1 MAVRVLTAWA
11 LVSAVVA
18 LSWVAAA
25 GPAAAQTAEI
35 TFLHAIPGVEVEVWA
50 NGDVL
55 IDGFE
60 VGDREDLSAL
70 AGETLVDLELRD
82 PASGTPIIV
91 SDTGSDTLPADGSWT
106 IVAHLDDTGQPVLSV
121 FNDDDSLVAAG
132 EGRLT
137 IRHVADTGPIFAVV
151 NGEPFGDG
159 IGNAMQATKALEEG
173 SYEVL
178 LFDESDELFVDPA
191 NFQLEEGQSL
201 ILYAVGSA
209 ADMPL
214 TIEQERTVPN
224 EDAEADPEPEPDP
237 EPEAE
242 PTVDAFVMAETD
254 TLNSAP
260 AAVDTGLG
268 PLAVTSISWPRTLAV
283 VLSVL
288 MAAVGGVFAVRSRR
302 HA

>member
-1 MAVRVLTAWA
+1 MAVRVLTAWV
-11 LVSAVVA
+11 LVSAVLA
-18 LSWVAAA
+18 LGWVAAA
-25 GPAAAQTAEI
+25 SPAAAQTAEI

-50 NGDVL
+50 NGDA
-55 IDGFE
+55 IIEEFE

-70 AGETLVDLELRD
+70 AGETLIDLELRD
-82 PASGTPIIV
+82 PASGAPIIV

-137 IRHVADTGPIFAVV
+137 IRHVADTGPIFGVV

-178 LFDESDELFVDPA
+178 LFDESDELFVDPVS
-191 NFQLEEGQSL
+191 FQLQEGQSL

-224 EDAEADPEPEPDP
+224 EEAAAEPEPEP

-242 PTVDAFVMAETD
+242 PTADAFVMAETD
-254 TLNSAP
+254 TLNSPP
-260 AAVDTGLG
+260 AAVDTGIG
-268 PLAVTSISWPRTLAV
+268 PLAVTSISWPRTLV
-283 VLSVL
+283 VVASVL